1 MLVVDGLKN
10 VRRKGGWYGLVLV
23 VLSAGSQPISKSER
37 SSIVSQDVLPI
48 SGTELRRRCRTR
60 RRDRHRLLSLH
71 PVTTGS
77 PELRRARPWGV
88 PVAVSPP
95 NQAPMTAAVPEIE
108 IERTTRLLLT
118 EGTGGLCVTTQ
129 VVYRPQSGVSARHGR
144 FVKTTGKRLLY

>member
-1 MLVVDGLKN
+1 MKN
-10 VRRKGGWYGLVLV
+10 VRKGGWYGLVLV
-23 VLSAGSQPISKSER
+23 DVVVLSAGSRRMSKSER

-60 RRDRHRLLSLH
+60 RRDRHGLLSLH

-77 PELRRARPWGV
+77 PELRRARPWGM

-108 IERTTRLLLT
+108 IERTTQLLLT
-118 EGTGGLCVTTQ
+118 EGTAGLCVTTQ
-129 VVYRPQSGVSARHGR
+129 VVYRPQSGVSAQHGR